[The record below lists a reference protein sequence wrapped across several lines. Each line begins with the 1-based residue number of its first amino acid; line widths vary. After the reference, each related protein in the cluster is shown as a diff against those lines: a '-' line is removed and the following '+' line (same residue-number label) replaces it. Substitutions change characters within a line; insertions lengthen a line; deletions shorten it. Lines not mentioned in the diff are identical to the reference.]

1 MAPSISPSP
10 ENIDLTYAE
19 TVIARAIAR
28 IKPSAHQR
36 GNCDDDDYMQEARIR
51 VWKAQVRG
59 GGTPLAHSLVYTIA
73 YRAGIDMLRAD
84 LGRNDRV
91 GPQKVKP
98 LSLDLP
104 VSSELGDMP
113 FADAIPADD
122 GRSAEYDPL
131 GDDVAAAIATLKP
144 RHQELAR
151 AVLVGLSWEE
161 VARRTGAASKGAAAV
176 AWGQVVRPKLQEA
189 LLHHRPQAEGKLKE
203 LRARQQAANRRNGAR
218 HKSRQARKKGLTYN

>member
-1 MAPSISPSP
+1 MAPSISALP

-51 VWKAQVRG
+51 VWKTQVRAG
-59 GGTPLAHSLVYTIA
+59 GAPLAHSLVYTIA

-84 LGRNDRV
+84 LGRNDRG

-144 RHQELAR
+144 RHQALAR
-151 AVLVGLSWEE
+151 AVLAGLSWEE
-161 VARRTGAASKGAAAV
+161 AAHRAGAASKSAAAV

-189 LLHHRPQAEGKLKE
+189 LLHYRPQAEGKLRE

-218 HKSRQARKKGLTYN
+218 HKSRQVSEE

>member
-1 MAPSISPSP
+1 MAPSISTPP

-51 VWKAQVRG
+51 VWKTQVRAG
-59 GGTPLAHSLVYTIA
+59 GAPLAHSLVYTIA

-84 LGRNDRV
+84 LGRNDRG

-131 GDDVAAAIATLKP
+131 GDDVAAAIASLKP

-189 LLHHRPQAEGKLKE
+189 LLHYRPQAEGGLRE

-218 HKSRQARKKGLTYN
+218 HKSRQARKKGIDLN